1 MAYGTYRRMLYVHGT
16 VLKAMEMFRKMSGC
30 ERCTHCREPKCYE
43 GIRDMGIYYYGL
55 KEYDKALSYY
65 EQALEICPTD
75 IELQLA
81 IAKLRKEIK

>member
-1 MAYGTYRRMLYVHGT
+1 MYMGQSE
-16 VLKAMEMFRKMSGC
+16 KAMEMFRKMSGC